1 MNVNIDNSVWSLA
14 LRRNL
19 LVANHATLTVSCV
32 ISDGTV
38 VILDAVRQEVLSGI
52 GELSTFSRLR
62 DKLQA
67 FPDVPLVASA
77 YERAAEFST
86 YAVAKVFRALTQ
98 TS

>member
-1 MNVNIDNSVWSLA
+1 MNFVVDASARALA
-14 LRRNL
+14 LGRDQP
-19 LVANHATLTVSCV
+19 VAHFPTLTRARA

-38 VILDAVRQEVLSGI
+38 VILGAIRQEVLSGI
-52 GELSTFSRLR
+52 RELSTFGRLR

-67 FPDVPLVASA
+67 FPDVQLVASA